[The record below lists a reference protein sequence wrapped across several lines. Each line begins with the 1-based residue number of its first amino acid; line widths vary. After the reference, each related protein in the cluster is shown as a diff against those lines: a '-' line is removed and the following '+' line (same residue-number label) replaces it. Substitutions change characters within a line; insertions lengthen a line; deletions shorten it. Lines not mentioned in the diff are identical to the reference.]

1 MVLRGRVIDC
11 MIQVAKESIIAGMS
25 CSINQAAGSRGS
37 KVSQKEAV
45 SGVWNWT
52 FEMVRT
58 SRTSGAKIK
67 PGEEST

>member
-1 MVLRGRVIDC
+1 MDC
-11 MIQVAKESIIAGMS
+11 MIQVVKESVIAGMS
-25 CSINQAAGSRGS
+25 CSMNQAAGSRRS

-52 FEMVRT
+52 FTMVRT